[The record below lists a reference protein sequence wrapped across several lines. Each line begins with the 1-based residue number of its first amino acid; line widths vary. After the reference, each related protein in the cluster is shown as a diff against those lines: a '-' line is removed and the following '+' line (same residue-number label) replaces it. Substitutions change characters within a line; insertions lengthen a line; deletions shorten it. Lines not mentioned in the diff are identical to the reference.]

1 MNVDDVRV
9 DHLEPL
15 GVFEVRAAFQPHA
28 VWSEDAPEAR
38 ILGEVRS
45 GEAEKMTQEPK
56 NYPLVMTNIAME
68 NGAFIDDFPIK
79 TILNPYL

>member
-38 ILGEVRS
+38 ILG
-45 GEAEKMTQEPK
+45 G
-56 NYPLVMTNIAME
+56 
-68 NGAFIDDFPIK
+68 
-79 TILNPYL
+79 